1 MAKIEIDNGSGFCF
15 GVTTAISKAEEEL
28 ERTGVLYCLGDIV
41 HNAGEVER
49 LRKKGLI
56 TVDHEE
62 FAKLHN
68 VKVLLRAH
76 GEPPSTYETARRNN
90 IEIIDATCPVVLQLQ
105 KRIKTAYSH
114 QAAPEGPE
122 EKTPL
127 IIIYGK
133 PGHAEVN
140 GLVGQTGGSAV
151 VIQDKADLDSLDLDR
166 DIWLYSQTTKSIEG
180 FQEIV
185 ADIRRRKKEGSFQWF
200 DTICRQVANRMPQMR
215 EFAAGHDVIL
225 FVSGA
230 KSSNGK
236 VLYAQCKE
244 VNPKTYLITDETELD
259 PAWIEGASSIG
270 ICGATSTPRWLMQ
283 KVAEACAETQIRHN
297 PDQQP

>member
-76 GEPPSTYETARRNN
+76 GEPPSTYETARRNG

-105 KRIKTAYSH
+105 KRIKDAYSNP
-114 QAAPEGPE
+114 AEPIGDPE
-122 EKTPL
+122 KDPL
-127 IIIYGK
+127 ILIYGK

-140 GLVGQTGGSAV
+140 GLVGQTEGSAV
-151 VIQDKADLDSLDLDR
+151 VIQDKADLDALDLDR
-166 DIWLYSQTTKSIEG
+166 DVWLYSQTTKSIEG

-185 ADIRRRKKEGSFQWF
+185 AEIKQRKKGGSFQWF
-200 DTICRQVANRMPQMR
+200 DTICRQVANRMPRMR
-215 EFAAGHDVIL
+215 DFAAGHDVIL

-230 KSSNGK
+230 KSSNGR

-283 KVAEACAETQIRHN
+283 NVAEECAKTVGN
-297 PDQQP
+297 DTKD